1 MNVPRYQ
8 KFLSIGGLAAAL
20 VLLAIGT
27 QRAYTVYPDPNLKVP
42 LPPVSE
48 PNFAVPN
55 FGEPNFAPP
64 KPFLLPPLPPS
75 EYRFT
80 DLGLVENTTFTGV
93 VRKED
98 KLFLT
103 YDASQ
108 KRGKR
113 GCPT

>member
-1 MNVPRYQ
+1 M
-8 KFLSIGGLAAAL
+8 GAL
-20 VLLAIGT
+20 VLLAIGS

-48 PNFAVPN
+48 PNFTEPN
-55 FGEPNFAPP
+55 FAEPSFAPP
-64 KPFLLPPLPPS
+64 KPFIPPPLPPPS
-75 EYRFT
+75 EYHFSDRQ
-80 DLGLVENTTFTGV
+80 LVENTTFTGV

-98 KLFLT
+98 KLYLT

-113 GCPT
+113 ACPT

>member
-1 MNVPRYQ
+1 MKSPRSQ
-8 KFLSIGGLAAAL
+8 KLLSAGGLAAAL
-20 VLLAIGT
+20 ALLAIGS
-27 QRAYTVYPDPNLKVP
+27 QRAYTVYPDPNLKIP

-48 PNFAVPN
+48 PNFA
-55 FGEPNFAPP
+55 EPSFAPP
-64 KPFLLPPLPPS
+64 RPFIPLPPPPPS
-75 EYRFT
+75 EYHLSDRQ
-80 DLGLVENTTFTGV
+80 LVENTTFTGV